1 MKKIIIDAGH
11 GGTDPGAGGHGIK
24 EKDITLKISQEV
36 AKRLNANYEGVQAT
50 LTRSADVTLGL
61 KQRTDLANKQAADVL
76 VSIHVNAGGGKGG
89 FESFTYNGVQDAT
102 TTALQSS
109 IHGEIMAQLKAFN
122 VIDRGKKRAN
132 LHMCRESAMPAV
144 LTECLFIDVASDAA
158 LLKRANVIEA
168 FIKGHVLGIA
178 KHLGLKAKQTQS
190 NTDTKVYVNGKHV
203 CTGQIID
210 WTVVAPLRPV
220 CEALGVTI
228 TYDKTNNRIDIRK
241 GR

>member
-11 GGTDPGAGGHGIK
+11 GGTDPGAGGHGLK

-76 VSIHVNAGGGKGG
+76 VSVHVNAGGGKGG
-89 FESFTYNGVQDAT
+89 FESFTFNGVQDAA

-109 IHGEIMAQLKAFN
+109 IHGEIMAQLKPFN

-144 LTECLFIDVASDAA
+144 LTECLFIDVATDAA
-158 LLKRANVIEA
+158 LLKRADVIEA

-178 KHLGLKAKQTQS
+178 KHLGLKAKQTQPAG
-190 NTDTKVYVNGKHV
+190 VVGVFVNGQYVGKGKV
-203 CTGQIID
+203 ENGVTMVPGR
-210 WTVVAPLRPV
+210 VV
-220 CEALGVTI
+220 CEALGANI
-228 TYDKTNNRIDIRK
+228 TYDKNTNRVDIK
-241 GR
+241 K